1 MLTMA
6 EKVRTQYWEELS
18 EVASA
23 IASNCSK
30 LLRHKGKVYGNIING
45 GQLWSSEYTITVN
58 PDLSDRDDATR
69 FESVDSYLAQNLL
82 INLSAEFPEFK
93 IIQDWR
99 GVTQDNITPAMI
111 EILHV
116 VSHRRTF
123 SQSCEVSKSWESSS
137 RDYKIKDILNI
148 FLSLAP
154 TESTRKFYECYLSKS
169 FLILSLTP
177 TPAEI
182 IIFRDNLSC
191 SQGGKHAY
199 HRALR
204 AFYNWLYSPA
214 SAYPEFRPEDN
225 PIRFV
230 KAPKVPKRKMPAQN
244 NETVEILLTLA
255 DNTRDKAIISTL
267 IDSSGRRSEIAN
279 IYEDD
284 ILWDKHAIKAIA
296 KGDKEILM
304 PMGSHTEDLLR
315 KWLSEHHPNKDSNIW
330 GISENGMVS
339 MLRRLEKRSGIKCNA
354 HTFRRGFA
362 SIQRRNGVDT
372 LDIKDLGHWESYRMV
387 ELYTKDVDFEDA
399 QKHYKAPTE
408 RLADFKKAT
417 WCRGPESNWG
427 HADFQSAALPS
438 ELPRHT
444 DLPA

>member
-1 MLTMA
+1 MVPTIEA
-6 EKVRTQYWEELS
+6 KQEYWGKLS
-18 EVASA
+18 NVANILLSNFTKILRNPGKFDGNA
-23 IASNCSK
+23 ID
-30 LLRHKGKVYGNIING
+30 G
-45 GQLWSSEYTITVN
+45 GQLWGTEYTITIN
-58 PDLSDRDDATR
+58 PELSIRDDWAR
-69 FESVDSYLAQNLL
+69 LEPVDSYLAQNLL
-82 INLSAEFPEFK
+82 INLAAEFPEFC
-93 IIQDWR
+93 ILGDWR
-99 GVTQDNITPAMI
+99 EATKDNITLDMMNKLRLVI
-111 EILHV
+111 
-116 VSHRRTF
+116 HRRTF
-123 SQSCEVSKSWESSS
+123 NEICEVSQSWKRNPIDCSIADVLNKFLLLIQVDTT
-137 RDYKIKDILNI
+137 RD
-148 FLSLAP
+148 
-154 TESTRKFYECYLSKS
+154 FYECYLSKS
-169 FLILSLTP
+169 LTILGLIP

-182 IIFRDNLSC
+182 LIFRDNLSC

-214 SAYPEFRPEDN
+214 SGYPEFKPEDN

-244 NETVEILLTLA
+244 NETVEILLSLA

-279 IYEDD
+279 IYESD

-296 KGDKEILM
+296 KGNKEILM

-408 RLADFKKAT
+408 RLTDAT
-417 WCRGPESNWG
+417 NGLQKSGMVPRPRFELGTRGFSVRCSTN
-427 HADFQSAALPS
+427 
-438 ELPRHT
+438 
-444 DLPA
+444 